1 MFHSHIF
8 GVEEHIVDVED
19 KIVWLPIVFL
29 PPKQQQFY
37 VPKLNAMKKVSTLT
51 VLAALLLL
59 GACEKESRNVETSQP
74 SPNRVVVIPSDGKTA
89 STTILMSE
97 IGHDEKICPG
107 CVLYDGEMIHL
118 DCMGFGNYCRLAA
131 AVQLQQVGTAVTAT
145 TTDTFDLTSE
155 DFFLMPDR
163 SLDYVD
169 EKGSHIFLNIPEQ
182 MVYRDT
188 ATLQFTFTGLFFS
201 EIAAYSNN

>member
-1 MFHSHIF
+1 M
-8 GVEEHIVDVED
+8 GYGNVCR
-19 KIVWLPIVFL
+19 
-29 PPKQQQFY
+29 Q
-37 VPKLNAMKKVSTLT
+37 LT
-51 VLAALLLL
+51 SVA
-59 GACEKESRNVETSQP
+59 
-74 SPNRVVVIPSDGKTA
+74 
-89 STTILMSE
+89 
-97 IGHDEKICPG
+97 
-107 CVLYDGEMIHL
+107 
-118 DCMGFGNYCRLAA
+118 
-131 AVQLQQVGTAVTAT
+131 LQQVGTAITAT

-201 EIAAYSNN
+201 DRAAYNNN